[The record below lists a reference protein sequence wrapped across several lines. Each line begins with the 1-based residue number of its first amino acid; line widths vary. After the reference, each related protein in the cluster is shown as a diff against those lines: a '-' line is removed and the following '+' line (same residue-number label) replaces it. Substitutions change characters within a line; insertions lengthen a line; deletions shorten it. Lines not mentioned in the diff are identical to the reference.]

1 MKGFLIKLAKQDK
14 LKFIEPNENVFLSY
28 SEKSLS
34 NLESA
39 RILLDNNKFE
49 EAVSF
54 VYYSMYNLVLALLYK
69 AGIKSENHSASI
81 VLLKKVFGFEN
92 KLILEAKTERID
104 KQYYVGFSV
113 FKKEVQEGIEIA
125 ESFNRELKGFISGIN
140 RGDIEEYRDKLRDLL
155 KWKKKIKEK
164 MEKKILN
171 FILQEGEGQYI
182 EFKERLG
189 LDFSKEIVAFANSS
203 GGKIFLGV
211 DDKNIVKGIEI
222 TNKLKS
228 QIQDIAKNCDPSIEI
243 ELESVEGKGVLVVSV
258 EEGKNKP
265 YSCKE
270 GFYLRMNANS
280 QKMTPR
286 AYPEKSSKKIFT
298 GSKRDEIMEL
308 AVKEGKIRFDEQICK
323 DFDWKDFDSEKFE
336 YYLKLAGLSN
346 NLGREDMLKNLKILT
361 REGFTNAGVLF
372 FSKNPY
378 KYLGNS
384 KVRCVHFRGDERI
397 NILDKKEIDKGIV
410 GNIEFAISYLEDRV
424 PVEFRIRNARREE
437 FPEYVKEAYREII
450 VNAIVH
456 RDYFIDAEVAV
467 EKLKNKIFITN
478 PGESFVSKEDLGKD
492 SKFRNR
498 LIADLLSKTIFMEKV
513 GTGIN
518 RVKDFCARNNNN
530 VEFDVGETSFRVNIF
545 SNKLGLQDK
554 NVPKNVPKKLSSE
567 ERRYNILEKIRLNE
581 KFTKRSLSI
590 EFGIDIREIQRDLD
604 KLKNKIEFVGS
615 KREGHWRIKNE

>member
-211 DDKNIVKGIEI
+211 D
-222 TNKLKS
+222 
-228 QIQDIAKNCDPSIEI
+228 
-243 ELESVEGKGVLVVSV
+243 
-258 EEGKNKP
+258 
-265 YSCKE
+265 
-270 GFYLRMNANS
+270 
-280 QKMTPR
+280 
-286 AYPEKSSKKIFT
+286 
-298 GSKRDEIMEL
+298 
-308 AVKEGKIRFDEQICK
+308 
-323 DFDWKDFDSEKFE
+323 
-336 YYLKLAGLSN
+336 
-346 NLGREDMLKNLKILT
+346 
-361 REGFTNAGVLF
+361 
-372 FSKNPY
+372 
-378 KYLGNS
+378 
-384 KVRCVHFRGDERI
+384 
-397 NILDKKEIDKGIV
+397 
-410 GNIEFAISYLEDRV
+410 
-424 PVEFRIRNARREE
+424 
-437 FPEYVKEAYREII
+437 
-450 VNAIVH
+450 
-456 RDYFIDAEVAV
+456 
-467 EKLKNKIFITN
+467 
-478 PGESFVSKEDLGKD
+478 
-492 SKFRNR
+492 
-498 LIADLLSKTIFMEKV
+498 
-513 GTGIN
+513 
-518 RVKDFCARNNNN
+518 
-530 VEFDVGETSFRVNIF
+530 
-545 SNKLGLQDK
+545 
-554 NVPKNVPKKLSSE
+554 
-567 ERRYNILEKIRLNE
+567 
-581 KFTKRSLSI
+581 
-590 EFGIDIREIQRDLD
+590 
-604 KLKNKIEFVGS
+604 
-615 KREGHWRIKNE
+615 